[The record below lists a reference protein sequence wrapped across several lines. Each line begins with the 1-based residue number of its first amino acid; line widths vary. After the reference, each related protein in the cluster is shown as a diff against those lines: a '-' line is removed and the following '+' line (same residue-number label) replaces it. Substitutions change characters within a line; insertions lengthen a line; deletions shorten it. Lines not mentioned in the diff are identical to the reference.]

1 MDSFQLML
9 ADLSPWP
16 SSAPSGVDHISPLCG
31 ALVDSDDLGD
41 GSVLS
46 HSRQPP
52 ENVVADP
59 SAIGLASSP
68 APAGTAGP
76 TSSGPILGRPRQW
89 TVSRSRKLARLYLYS
104 TLSIEKII
112 KVLEDGGFCPRC
124 GKVKDRSK
132 PTKLTSNQEELGAEG
147 DPQDARQ

>member
-1 MDSFQLML
+1 MDGFQIML

-16 SSAPSGVDHISPLCG
+16 RSAPSGVDHISSLCG
-31 ALVDSDDLGD
+31 ALVDSDDLRE
-41 GSVLS
+41 GSVPS
-46 HSRQPP
+46 HCRQSPD
-52 ENVVADP
+52 NSVADP
-59 SAIGLASSP
+59 SAIDLALSP
-68 APAGTAGP
+68 ASATAGP
-76 TSSGPILGRPRQW
+76 TSSGPIIGRPRQW

-112 KVLEDGGFCPRC
+112 KVLEDDRFCPRC

-132 PTKLTSNQEELGAEG
+132 PRKLTSNQEELGAEG

>member
-1 MDSFQLML
+1 MDGFQIML

-16 SSAPSGVDHISPLCG
+16 RSAPSGVDYISPLCG
-31 ALVDSDDLGD
+31 ALVVSEDLRDDLGP
-41 GSVLS
+41 S
-46 HSRQPP
+46 HCRQSAD
-52 ENVVADP
+52 NAVADP
-59 SAIGLASSP
+59 SPIDLALSP
-68 APAGTAGP
+68 ASATTGPA
-76 TSSGPILGRPRQW
+76 SSGPILGRPRKW

-112 KVLEDGGFCPRC
+112 KVLEDDGFGPKY

-132 PTKLTSNQEELGAEG
+132 PRKLTSNQEELGAEG